1 MKPLIPLRPENF
13 VSPLTQSEQTAL
25 TWCVLSGTSRRDS
38 YLTFARPDL
47 LGSKSK
53 AAVEEHI
60 KQFYSRKEVKEYIE
74 AYQKTMDAIL
84 HPQPSEEKPSVS
96 MEEKAKMSMAKVRE
110 FAIELANHI
119 EEAEDPEYVV
129 KLLDK
134 LGMLDNGEKVEIAP
148 QRFLGERCSDCRYR
162 VFCEQ
167 ECEDLCQYCRY
178 RAFGEENGIHYE
190 SKEQLDMPNK
200 IGTELAEET

>member
-1 MKPLIPLRPENF
+1 MKPLIPMRPENF

-74 AYQKTMDAIL
+74 AYQKTMDAVL
-84 HPQPSEEKPSVS
+84 HPQLSEEKPSVS

-119 EEAEDPEYVV
+119 EEAEDPEYVI
-129 KLLDK
+129 KLLDR
-134 LGMLDNGEKVEIAP
+134 LGMIGDGEKEEAKP
-148 QRFLGERCSDCRYR
+148 QRFLGERCVECVYR
-162 VFCEQ
+162 KFV
-167 ECEDLCQYCRY
+167 
-178 RAFGEENGIHYE
+178 EENCE
-190 SKEQLDMPNK
+190 EVPDS
-200 IGTELAEET
+200 GTELEEET

>member
-1 MKPLIPLRPENF
+1 MRPENF

-25 TWCVLSGTSRRDS
+25 TWCVLSGASRRDS

-53 AAVEEHI
+53 AAVEDHI

-96 MEEKAKMSMAKVRE
+96 MEERTRMTMTKVRE
-110 FAIELANHI
+110 FAITLANNI
-119 EEAEDPEYVV
+119 EQAEDPEYVI

-134 LGMLDNGEKVEIAP
+134 LGMI
-148 QRFLGERCSDCRYR
+148 
-162 VFCEQ
+162 
-167 ECEDLCQYCRY
+167 
-178 RAFGEENGIHYE
+178 GEEE
-190 SKEQLDMPNK
+190 AEEQPRRYLPVTCNECAYRKFVEENCEEVPDS
-200 IGTELAEET
+200 GTELA